1 MKEVKDVL
9 EAYNKLRKFTKPE
22 EVTIN
27 MTEFLREQYEQEMK
41 DISEFYKC
49 YMISPYKISHNISGK
64 QYEFKAFLK
73 GEEVTLILSDSEYN
87 FDELANKKSLE
98 YFTMCIDVAWTMIR
112 LEKDNK
118 LTEEN
123 FGVSIELVNNSFI
136 TMNLS
141 HQKLNKDFYTAF
153 KDKIVEIDKKFDLNK
168 RN

>member
-1 MKEVKDVL
+1 MKEVKDLL
-9 EAYNKLRKFTKPE
+9 EAYNKLRKPE
-22 EVTIN
+22 EVTID

-41 DISEFYKC
+41 DISEFYSC
-49 YMISPYKISHNISGK
+49 NMISPYKISHNISGK

-123 FGVSIELVNNSFI
+123 FSVSIELVNNSFI